1 MAMEKDPTRTGKNLD
16 ELYKFSEK
24 YKPLWI
30 FRKIGMGDVDLE
42 KLKMVIFTYIVPIF
56 FGAVNFALSLGL
68 GNAVD
73 RSLLY
78 LTYVTIGSVSAWF
91 GGVAGG
97 VITVS
102 ATIVGNLFISQYVTG
117 DGISASLLF
126 RSGMLLITTV
136 LLSLMFSW
144 ARNRDETLYLKEKER
159 IYART
164 FHEIYEEYTKALNEI
179 KARDQFLTIASHEL
193 KTPLTSM
200 LLKLNNMLNSV
211 KNVSL
216 AHFSVSELMKVL
228 QNAQDQIRWLSTMI
242 NDLLNVSLM
251 TTGKMS
257 LDYQKMDLVKTTENV
272 KESFSEWLKKEK
284 YAVKIESEGE
294 VIGEWDKTRIEQAV
308 TNLFSN
314 AIKYGKNKPINI
326 KITNRGKTAKF
337 IIKDHGI
344 GISREDQRILFRPF
358 ERPKAVQ
365 GYKKGLGVGLYLTR
379 MIAKSH
385 GGDVRVESIPNF
397 GTTFTM
403 ELPVN
408 RKNP

>member
-97 VITVS
+97 VITAS

-385 GGDVRVESIPNF
+385 GGDVKVESIPNF

>member
-16 ELYKFSEK
+16 KLYKFSEK

-42 KLKMVIFTYIVPIF
+42 KLKTVIFTYIVPIF

-78 LTYVTIGSVSAWF
+78 LTYVIIGSVSAWF

-117 DGISASLLF
+117 DGISVSLLF

-216 AHFSVSELMKVL
+216 AHFSVPELMKVL

-314 AIKYGKNKPINI
+314 AIKYGRNKPINI
-326 KITNRGKTAKF
+326 KITNRGKSAKF

>member
-385 GGDVRVESIPNF
+385 GGDVKVESIPNF